1 MADKTAPLNQPNSR
15 ATPRPRGHAREWP
28 TALTHIAPN
37 VVEIRG
43 YPVDELMGRLSFA
56 EAIYLLLRGEVPTPS
71 IGKLFGAVLV
81 ASIDHGVT
89 PPSTLAAR
97 NVATTGAPL
106 KECVA
111 AGILGFG
118 VHHGGDVGSCMRFL
132 DEGLALTGSG
142 VTSQCAAR
150 DLATPYLDRE
160 ALPPGFGHRIHT
172 RDPRA
177 ARLLQM
183 AHEFDLGGEY
193 CDFLRSV
200 ERILNDHVSR
210 TAQPLSVNVD
220 GAIAA
225 VCGDLGFEPEIAAGL
240 FIIARVPGLLAHAFE
255 EQSRHAPMRQIDPTD
270 HVYDGPA
277 RRRLPDTRR

>member
-1 MADKTAPLNQPNSR
+1 MAEKPVHRTPAEASTKRAPS
-15 ATPRPRGHAREWP
+15 RGHTWP
-28 TALTHIAPN
+28 TALTHIEPN
-37 VVEIRG
+37 VVDVRG

-56 EAIYLLLRGEVPTPS
+56 EAIYLLLRGEVPSAS

-106 KECVA
+106 KDCVA
-111 AGILGFG
+111 AGVLGFG
-118 VHHGGDVGSCMRFL
+118 TLHGGDVTTCMQFL
-132 DEGLALTGSG
+132 EEGMALCRGGT
-142 VTSQCAAR
+142 TWDDAAR
-150 DLATPYLDRE
+150 QVISPYLERGV
-160 ALPPGFGHRIHT
+160 LPPGFGHRIHT

-183 AHEFDLGGEY
+183 AHEFDLGGQH
-193 CDFLRSV
+193 CRFLRVV
-200 ERILNDHVSR
+200 ERVLSDLPER
-210 TAQPLSVNVD
+210 QGQPLPINLD

-240 FIIARVPGLLAHAFE
+240 FIIARVPGLLAHAAE
-255 EQSRHAPMRQIDPTD
+255 ERGRCAPMRQVSPSD
-270 HVYDGPA
+270 HVYDGPS
-277 RRRLPDTRR
+277 RRRLPDTRK